1 MWSSYSAEKMSL
13 VCKKVFQ
20 GASIH
25 AEIIAL
31 CPKNNKMAPAC
42 CIQYRW
48 QWGRAGRRRC
58 RQGFHVCSLALSSPP
73 LPSPPLPSCSSL
85 FSLHS
90 SLLPFPFPTILS
102 LVMGWWGKTK
112 RWLSV
117 HGAPGGVWTWGEVT
131 AEGTTDSL
139 GGWGKLWRRE
149 LLSKVLKD
157 HKVLSRWEG
166 EELPAPR
173 REGHPRQREECELK
187 A

>member
-1 MWSSYSAEKMSL
+1 MLKLLHFVPRTIRWPLPA
-13 VCKKVFQ
+13 VFSIGGSGEGQ
-20 GASIH
+20 GG
-25 AEIIAL
+25 EGV
-31 CPKNNKMAPAC
+31 
-42 CIQYRW
+42 
-48 QWGRAGRRRC
+48 GRGSTS
-58 RQGFHVCSLALSSPP
+58 VPWLSPP